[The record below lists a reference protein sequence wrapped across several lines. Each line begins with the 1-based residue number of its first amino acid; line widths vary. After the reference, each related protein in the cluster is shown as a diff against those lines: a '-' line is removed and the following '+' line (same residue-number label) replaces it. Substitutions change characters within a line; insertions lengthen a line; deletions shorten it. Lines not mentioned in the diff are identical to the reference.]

1 MIRVF
6 SRNGSRR
13 RAGVAALV
21 AALCVGV
28 MPLAEAAQPSADQA
42 STSFFQEDVIL
53 RQGTLGYSC
62 FRIPTLVKAVDGTL
76 LLFVEGRINSCAD
89 AGNIDLLL
97 TRSTDGGKSW
107 LPLQVLI
114 KGDGETRGNPTP
126 IVDKVTGR
134 IALLSMRSPGNNWTP
149 RTPYLQTSEDN
160 GLTWTEPKD
169 ISAQITEPDW
179 KYWYATGP
187 VHGIQLEHGPHA
199 GRLVAATYFS
209 PPSESDRGAALVY
222 SDDGG
227 LSWNLGAVD
236 KQEIDRAGET
246 TVVELEDGRL
256 YVSTRS
262 SAAAHDFPG
271 HRGYAYS
278 SDGGESFDRP
288 FAAED
293 ELPTPEIQGSLLRLN
308 AKSQGD
314 ARNRILFSAPANPAA
329 REAMTVRSS
338 FDESKRWETWQQG
351 KVISWG
357 PAAYSDMAE
366 IADGLVGLA
375 YEAGGFAPYESI
387 RFARFNEAYLDTPNT
402 KPPAVPG
409 PPVPGPT
416 TPDLARSRDTA
427 YVRGGATL
435 TGGRFGKAL
444 ALDGV
449 DDRVELPLSR
459 ELDLA
464 DHDFTW
470 ATWFRYSATSGSQ
483 TLIWAHKLGPGTTPS
498 AFLRAEPAAGLIRA
512 SISTGW
518 ANPIT
523 LTTSKA
529 YNDGA
534 WHHVAYQRSG
544 GKMRLF
550 IDGSQVAVTK
560 APYGSITEG
569 KEFGIKG
576 IHLGQRVDD
585 TGRFAGDLDEVRV
598 YRRGLTAAEI
608 KQLADS
614 NVSIPRAQ
622 VLRLPM
628 DSINPPR

>member
-76 LLFVEGRINSCAD
+76 LLFVEGRINNCAD

-357 PAAYSDMAE
+357 PAAYSDMTE

-416 TPDLARSRDTA
+416 TPDLARSRD
-427 YVRGGATL
+427 
-435 TGGRFGKAL
+435 
-444 ALDGV
+444 
-449 DDRVELPLSR
+449 P
-459 ELDLA
+459 
-464 DHDFTW
+464 
-470 ATWFRYSATSGSQ
+470 
-483 TLIWAHKLGPGTTPS
+483 
-498 AFLRAEPAAGLIRA
+498 
-512 SISTGW
+512 
-518 ANPIT
+518 
-523 LTTSKA
+523 
-529 YNDGA
+529 
-534 WHHVAYQRSG
+534 
-544 GKMRLF
+544 
-550 IDGSQVAVTK
+550 
-560 APYGSITEG
+560 
-569 KEFGIKG
+569 
-576 IHLGQRVDD
+576 
-585 TGRFAGDLDEVRV
+585 
-598 YRRGLTAAEI
+598 
-608 KQLADS
+608 
-614 NVSIPRAQ
+614 
-622 VLRLPM
+622 
-628 DSINPPR
+628 